1 MCPKLVSLTS
11 SVGSV
16 RTRSI
21 MNAQLEAQKELFI
34 NKLHQGLESGLGA
47 ERSQFLTKQK
57 YDEIVKCLQQWES
70 MSAKERKEQW
80 PQGHAWL
87 KKYALF
93 GEGESA
99 VLIFN
104 PDELEVKRLKKSGGK
119 DAAGVDPA
127 PAPVDHSLIV
137 SHSGRVFEDLHEVHV
152 AGGHCKS
159 RTFLHR
165 VQAKFGKSRV
175 CKFVSRVCR
184 IGLSAE
190 WITCSWVEFAN
201 TAHEFANGG
210 GVQTG
215 RPNRKRVC
223 RSGVVFAN
231 E

>member
-1 MCPKLVSLTS
+1 MCLKLVSLTS

-119 DAAGVDPA
+119 DAAGVRRQHPSTTRSSCPTRA
-127 PAPVDHSLIV
+127 GCSRTCTRCMSREGTASRGRSSTASRPS
-137 SHSGRVFEDLHEVHV
+137 SGRAESANSSHE
-152 AGGHCKS
+152 
-159 RTFLHR
+159 
-165 VQAKFGKSRV
+165 
-175 CKFVSRVCR
+175 
-184 IGLSAE
+184 SAE
-190 WITCSWVEFAN
+190 LACLQ
-201 TAHEFANGG
+201 NGLPVPG
-210 GVQTG
+210 
-215 RPNRKRVC
+215 
-223 RSGVVFAN
+223 
-231 E
+231 